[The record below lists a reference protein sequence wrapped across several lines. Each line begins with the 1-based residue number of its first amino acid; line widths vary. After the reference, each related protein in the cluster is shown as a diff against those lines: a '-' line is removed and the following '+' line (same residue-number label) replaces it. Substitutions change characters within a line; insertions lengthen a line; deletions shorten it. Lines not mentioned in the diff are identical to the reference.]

1 MTVDRKK
8 ENQENY
14 KKMMTLGK
22 HNKNIKSESSIVSM
36 GLSKIDYEG
45 EGLGNMSD

>member
-1 MTVDRKK
+1 M
-8 ENQENY
+8 NIF
-14 KKMMTLGK
+14 GK

-45 EGLGNMSD
+45 DGFGNLSEQGINKN